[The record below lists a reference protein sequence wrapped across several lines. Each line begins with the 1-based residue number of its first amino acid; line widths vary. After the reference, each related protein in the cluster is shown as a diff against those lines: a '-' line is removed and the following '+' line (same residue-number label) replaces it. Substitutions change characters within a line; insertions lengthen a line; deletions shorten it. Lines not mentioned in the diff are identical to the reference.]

1 MLWARSIGA
10 KFEASMQ
17 LDSTG
22 TSETKLSSSYAVP
35 RKEKNRME
43 NRELGAYQ
51 LIVIRSHIQML
62 LFKSAGISSI
72 QNLPHSTPFITD
84 LNFQPFSMD
93 AIFSSINYTAINL
106 QLSPIQTRHLL
117 IDSRASKWLWLT
129 PTRRDLAEASRA
141 TAVE

>member
-43 NRELGAYQ
+43 NREFDAYQ

-62 LFKSAGISSI
+62 LF
-72 QNLPHSTPFITD
+72 
-84 LNFQPFSMD
+84 
-93 AIFSSINYTAINL
+93 
-106 QLSPIQTRHLL
+106 
-117 IDSRASKWLWLT
+117 
-129 PTRRDLAEASRA
+129 
-141 TAVE
+141 

>member
-10 KFEASMQ
+10 KFGASMQ

-43 NRELGAYQ
+43 KDAYQ

-62 LFKSAGISSI
+62 LF
-72 QNLPHSTPFITD
+72 
-84 LNFQPFSMD
+84 
-93 AIFSSINYTAINL
+93 
-106 QLSPIQTRHLL
+106 
-117 IDSRASKWLWLT
+117 
-129 PTRRDLAEASRA
+129 
-141 TAVE
+141 